1 MEVELAGEG
10 CKCLHCSKTHAVMTL
25 KSITTRPETFSNS
38 TLTHRLCK
46 ESFIIF
52 LNQVWLLGTQ
62 SRSLVP
68 FEGAQRKLQGREPP
82 QLQRSWDRRLS
93 NACIPWQVQ
102 PAQFLLHKR
111 TLPGSDAIDVID
123 GAWRGQM
130 ARGCLLEPAG
140 VWCSFLPWRIVTLKK
155 ENGMLSILMSVNS
168 EVGDSQSPLL
178 GAACPHSPGSCL
190 YFLAGLSLGPGS
202 PKAALGFGL
211 LSGCLMCRRHS
222 LNQIQPFV
230 FPEAAQSSL

>member
-1 MEVELAGEG
+1 MQRVLYYF
-10 CKCLHCSKTHAVMTL
+10 L
-25 KSITTRPETFSNS
+25 KSGLAAGDTKPFLGALRGSTKKITRAWTTAI
-38 TLTHRLCK
+38 TK
-46 ESFIIF
+46 
-52 LNQVWLLGTQ
+52 
-62 SRSLVP
+62 
-68 FEGAQRKLQGREPP
+68 KLRQKT
-82 QLQRSWDRRLS
+82 LS

-190 YFLAGLSLGPGS
+190 YFLAGLGLGPGS